1 MKKQYM
7 KLNHPISGHIFL
19 YPSSSRTTDL
29 HKHSSI
35 MKISRRRQMISI
47 NKISSIRLWTKTF
60 SEASSRKPFS
70 TKSMFSI
77 FPSPE
82 SPFESLGT
90 FSFSSKSSFTDQ
102 HGEQRKTMSYKLR
115 WCDIFC
121 FKKNVSAKTI
131 IGMGP
136 FFIIGMWLCIVLKP
150 IIHSQDGA
158 FFY

>member
-7 KLNHPISGHIFL
+7 KLNHPITGHIFL

-29 HKHSSI
+29 HVHSSI
-35 MKISRRRQMISI
+35 RKISRRRQMIFI

-102 HGEQRKTMSYKLR
+102 HGEQRKTMSYDVIYFVL
-115 WCDIFC
+115 
-121 FKKNVSAKTI
+121 KKMFLPKQLL
-131 IGMGP
+131 GWGL
-136 FFIIGMWLCIVLKP
+136 FFIGMWLCIVLKP